1 MEPSRPSP
9 RKRLLQ
15 NLAISVAT
23 FLLCLAVAE
32 GVLRLRGYGNLEI
45 YQPDPVLYWKLKP
58 NQNCYT
64 KVGHKPLHVNAQ
76 GIRGPDFSPRKPP
89 GTFRILSLGDSRTF
103 GWGLSDEETYSHQ
116 LETMLRQHAG
126 GSNKVEVLN
135 AGINAWSY
143 PQRDIYFKNIGLTY
157 LPDVVLIGEANLW
170 TEFSEKNDPSFV
182 KKFLW
187 RVRLKNFL
195 RHFAI
200 YHYVVE
206 VKLRNFYERHRSKFI
221 PVDPARDP
229 LFKEQQQKEPEQLFQ
244 AALEDLCRVAQS
256 NHVKPILLYLPTA
269 DDLTATNPSPISKIK
284 KNVSDALGV
293 PLVDLTSELRDAG
306 KTLYLEGDS
315 VHLDSRGNKLIAK
328 QLFQTVTNLSA
339 P

>member
-143 PQRDIYFKNIGLTY
+143 PQLDIYFKNIGLTY
-157 LPDVVLIGEANLW
+157 SPDVVLIGEANLW

-244 AALEDLCRVAQS
+244 AALEDLCRVEKQS
-256 NHVKPILLYLPTA
+256 CET
-269 DDLTATNPSPISKIK
+269 
-284 KNVSDALGV
+284 
-293 PLVDLTSELRDAG
+293 
-306 KTLYLEGDS
+306 DS
-315 VHLDSRGNKLIAK
+315 AVLAHSG
-328 QLFQTVTNLSA
+328 
-339 P
+339 